1 MSDQVDIVDRLDHL
15 RLLDHQLP
23 LRLREAAEF
32 LRLLGRSDTRILHSC
47 NTFAACCLD
56 AVDIIESTDEACF
69 YARET
74 IEKLR
79 VEVNLLQGKRDS
91 K

>member
-15 RLLDHQLP
+15 RNLDHQLTM
-23 LRLREAAEF
+23 RLREAAEF
-32 LRLLGRSDTRILHSC
+32 LRLLGRSDSRIMLSC
-47 NTFAACCLD
+47 NHFAAACLD

-69 YARET
+69 YAIET
-74 IEKLR
+74 IERLR
-79 VEVNLLQGKRDS
+79 VELNLLKGKRDS